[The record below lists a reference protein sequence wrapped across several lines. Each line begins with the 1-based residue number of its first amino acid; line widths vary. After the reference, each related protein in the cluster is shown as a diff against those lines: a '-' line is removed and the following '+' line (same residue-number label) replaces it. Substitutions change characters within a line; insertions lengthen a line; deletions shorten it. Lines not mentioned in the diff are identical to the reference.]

1 MDEKKQKAT
10 KGNRSACLSIGQH
23 NSHQC
28 SSLHNPGQWIPHE
41 AQKLEKLVFLHNRP
55 EVKKLIRE
63 VQSRQ
68 SSRGVF
74 PHKQGMWLLNWRKQR
89 KSTTLDVIV
98 ERGSN
103 IGASAN
109 NTLQLE
115 SLYHSLLSKC
125 IGKQNT
131 TKGEQNGHWPYHF
144 LL

>member
-1 MDEKKQKAT
+1 
-10 KGNRSACLSIGQH
+10 
-23 NSHQC
+23 
-28 SSLHNPGQWIPHE
+28 
-41 AQKLEKLVFLHNRP
+41 
-55 EVKKLIRE
+55 
-63 VQSRQ
+63 
-68 SSRGVF
+68 
-74 PHKQGMWLLNWRKQR
+74 MWLLNWRKQR